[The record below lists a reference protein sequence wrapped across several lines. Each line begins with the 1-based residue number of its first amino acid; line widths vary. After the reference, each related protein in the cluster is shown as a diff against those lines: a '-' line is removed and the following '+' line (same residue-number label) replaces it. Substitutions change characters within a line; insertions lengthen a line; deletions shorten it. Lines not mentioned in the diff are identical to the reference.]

1 MLTPMGGVAI
11 VSAGRTLDWAIH
23 SEHTMDPNITIRRA
37 RQDDLDNLAVLFDLY
52 RQFYEC
58 PSDPEAAKSWLQH
71 NMEAQRSIIFTA
83 DTGSELLGLTQ
94 LYPALCS
101 VDLVDYYVLY
111 DLYVLENAR
120 RQGVARALMNA
131 ASLWARE
138 QGAARLDLETARDNA
153 AGQALYRDLGYTL
166 DEIFL
171 KFSLDLTRPPAA
183 R

>member
-1 MLTPMGGVAI
+1 
-11 VSAGRTLDWAIH
+11 
-23 SEHTMDPNITIRRA
+23 MDPNITIRRA

-58 PSDPEAAKSWLQH
+58 PSDPEAAKRWLQH

-101 VDLVDYYVLY
+101 VDLVEYYVLY

-131 ASLWARE
+131 ASHWARE

>member
-1 MLTPMGGVAI
+1 M
-11 VSAGRTLDWAIH
+11 SAGRKLDWAIH
-23 SEHTMDPNITIRRA
+23 SEQIMDPNITIRLA

-58 PSDPEAAKSWLQH
+58 PSDPDAAKSWLQH

-101 VDLVDYYVLY
+101 VDLVEYYVLY
-111 DLYVLENAR
+111 DLYVLEDAR

-131 ASLWARE
+131 ASHWARE

-153 AGQALYRDLGYTL
+153 VGQALYRDLGYTL
-166 DEIFL
+166 DEKFL